1 MNADGVA
8 AGRVTAARSAVA
20 GASRTVV
27 RRLRAAASADGADSS
42 GLAALL
48 WMHALQ
54 AAGDALIAVALA
66 GTVFFSVP
74 LGQARTRVALYLVLT
89 LLPFSLLVPVAG
101 PLLDRLRHGRRTVL
115 AAATGGRGLVAWSMA
130 GALTSL
136 TLYPKA
142 LVVLVLAR
150 AYGVAR
156 NAAVVRVRPPALGLV
171 ASNARLNIAATAAGA
186 AAAGLGVGIARTL
199 GSDWVLRLASLVLLA
214 GGIVALR
221 LPGQVDEAR
230 DSEQVAAGVYRLRD
244 APDVVRRPLWTTV
257 ALRVVAGLLTV
268 FLAFDL
274 RGRGAPGAVVA
285 LVLGAAVAGQLLG
298 TVLASRISARTAAGL
313 TGSVAL
319 AAPAGC
325 CLLAVVFPS
334 SGTAALAV
342 GISGLAGSLAKY
354 SLDAALQ
361 THVPPHRTSGAF
373 ARSETALQLA
383 FALGGGLGVAL
394 PMVTGLGFGLAAG
407 VPALAA
413 VLWARRGE
421 VGRA

>member
-1 MNADGVA
+1 M
-8 AGRVTAARSAVA
+8 A
-20 GASRTVV
+20 GASRAVV
-27 RRLRAAASADGADSS
+27 RRLRAAALADGADSS
-42 GLAALL
+42 GLSALL

-101 PLLDRLRHGRRTVL
+101 PLLDRFRHGRRTVL
-115 AAATGGRGLVAWSMA
+115 AATTGGRGLVAWTMA
-130 GALTSL
+130 GTLTSL

-171 ASNARLNIAATAAGA
+171 AANARLNIAATTAGA
-186 AAAGLGVGIARTL
+186 TAAGLGVGVARTL
-199 GSDWVLRLASLVLLA
+199 GSDSMLRLASLVLLA
-214 GGIVALR
+214 GAIVALR
-221 LPGQVDEAR
+221 LPGHVDEAR
-230 DSEQVAAGVYRLRD
+230 DGEQVAGGVYRLRA
-244 APDVVRRPLWTTV
+244 APDVIRRPLWTTV
-257 ALRVVAGLLTV
+257 ALRVVAGLLMV

-274 RGRGAPGAVVA
+274 RSRGAPGAVVA

-298 TVLASRISARTAAGL
+298 TLLASRISARAAASL
-313 TGSVAL
+313 TGSAAL
-319 AAPAGC
+319 AAPTGC
-325 CLLAVVFPS
+325 CLLAVLFPS
-334 SGTAALAV
+334 AGTAALAV
-342 GISGLAGSLAKY
+342 GTIGLAGSLAKY

-361 THVPPHRTSGAF
+361 THVPARRTSGAF
-373 ARSETALQLA
+373 AKSETALQLA
-383 FALGGGLGVAL
+383 FAFGGGLGVAL

-413 VLWARRGE
+413 VLWGCRDE
-421 VGRA
+421 VGRG